1 LFRVLCLFIGL
12 VLATIVTASNARAD
26 QEIDDHD
33 FIFFLHPALTEGMPI
48 ATVGQRLSQYVD
60 DLNTIFSKQ
69 TLHRFNFDPGQHI
82 VFSESSPHTGYAFP
96 PLPDHG
102 FEIWAWVQLSDWVSS
117 YGGYASFD
125 VSGAG
130 VAAGLYWD
138 KIYDR
143 ATLLDGSEELR
154 QYWIQI
160 DHLVHEIEHILGA
173 GIGEYY
179 NLAQVNDTTGTP
191 PLLNISLSAES
202 DSFWDNHQDY
212 WGDPLLRLIW
222 NWDAV
227 GSPTAWED
235 LINETNFAPVTAA
248 AINHP
253 CRMGNSCY
261 DETIPDLTRTQIRI
275 YDNADGEPLLN
286 ATVKIWKV
294 KSVGQYDSEIIAEGV
309 TDNNGEFEFSWDAA
323 FNNFDYLALI
333 KASIATYYPNAV
345 WISIFDAQEQKLVLG
360 REQMVVELPLILHTG
375 DMDRDND
382 TDGLDLYDLIVDM
395 SQLELSIFAE
405 NFGNIHESNSI

>member
-1 LFRVLCLFIGL
+1 
-12 VLATIVTASNARAD
+12 
-26 QEIDDHD
+26 
-33 FIFFLHPALTEGMPI
+33 MPI

-69 TLHRFNFDPGQHI
+69 TLHRFNFDPAQHI

-138 KIYDR
+138 RIYDR

-212 WGDPLLRLIW
+212 LGDPLLRLIW

-235 LINETNFAPVTAA
+235 LINETNFAWVTAA
-248 AINHP
+248 VINHP

-261 DETIPDLTRTQIRI
+261 DETIPDLTRTKIRI
-275 YDNADGEPLLN
+275 YDNADGEALLN

-333 KASIATYYPNAV
+333 KASIANHYPNAV
-345 WISIFDAQEQKLVLG
+345 WISIFDAQEQKLVFG

-375 DMDRDND
+375 DIDRDSD

-405 NFGNIHESNSI
+405 NFGKIHESNSI